1 MSTEQSTTSA
11 ASSKEQEASA
21 PVPAISLQ
29 QVVKTYTGKTG
40 VGGPG
45 KQKGT
50 ETQAVKGI
58 SFDIHEGEFFG
69 FLGPNGA
76 GKTTTIKLITGLAN
90 ITSGKIEV
98 FGKDTVEHYTETRPM
113 IGLAAQEPNFDPFFP
128 LETVLTYQAGYHG
141 LSREEAKARAEK
153 LLKRFDLWEHRKKTP
168 RQISGGMKRRLLIAK
183 ALVHDPKI
191 LILDEPTA
199 GVDVELRRDM
209 WRLLR
214 ELNEEGKTIVLT
226 THYIEEAEEL
236 CNRIGIIN
244 KGEIVKLEDKD
255 VLMQQLAEK
264 NVELVLEKE
273 AGAELKADLLAIEG
287 VNVNGADVCFP
298 TENIEDY
305 MKKVTDVIHK
315 HNQVIVDVNTRE
327 FDLEDIFVQLTDMK

>member
-1 MSTEQSTTSA
+1 MSI
-11 ASSKEQEASA
+11 
-21 PVPAISLQ
+21 PAISLKN
-29 QVVKTYTGKTG
+29 VEKTYTGKTG

-45 KQKGT
+45 VQKEAAT
-50 ETQAVKGI
+50 NALKGI
-58 SFDIHEGEFFG
+58 SFDIAEGEFFG

-90 ITSGKIEV
+90 LSGGTIEV
-98 FGKDTVEHYTETRPM
+98 FGKDVVKNYTETRPM

-128 LETVLTYQAGYHG
+128 LETVLVYQAGYHG
-141 LSREEAKARAEK
+141 MNKAESQKRAKQ
-153 LLKRFDLWEHRKKTP
+153 LLERFDLWEHRKKTP

-183 ALVHDPKI
+183 ALVHNPKI

-214 ELNEEGKTIVLT
+214 ELNQEGKTILLT

-244 KGEIVKLEDKD
+244 KGEIVALEDKQT
-255 VLMQQLAEK
+255 LMKNLAEK
-264 NVELVLEKE
+264 SVEIVLSEE
-273 AGAELKADLLAIEG
+273 PVGELATALSAVEG
-287 VNVNGADVCFP
+287 VTVDGATVLFP
-298 TENIEDY
+298 TEHIEQY
-305 MKKVTDVIHK
+305 LKKLTALIDQ
-315 HNQVIVDVNTRE
+315 HNATVLDVNTRE
-327 FDLEDIFVQLTDMK
+327 FDLEDIFVQLTDTK